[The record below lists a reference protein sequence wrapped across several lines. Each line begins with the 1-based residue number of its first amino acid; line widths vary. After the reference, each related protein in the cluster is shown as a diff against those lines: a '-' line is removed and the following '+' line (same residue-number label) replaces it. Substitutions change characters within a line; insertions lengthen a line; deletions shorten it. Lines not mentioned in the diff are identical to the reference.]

1 MESLRIPPVG
11 VCEFYGGERQRPR
24 KRKKKRTNKTKES
37 FVTAIWRSRAIG
49 FDRTTGAVVCI
60 IIMIS
65 LFFFPS
71 SSFSL
76 LGEQHDESRLS
87 GRRVQQPIVCCS
99 SLQDVVKLVLWRRCT
114 AIYDPF
120 SLILFHFW
128 LRSISTRARRQLFIY
143 VALLMDDM
151 EVQSATRSQAATTL
165 DLMFR

>member
-1 MESLRIPPVG
+1 MEANANDR
-11 VCEFYGGERQRPR
+11 ERER
-24 KRKKKRTNKTKES
+24 KRERTRRRNHLLPPYGARGQVDSTERLE
-37 FVTAIWRSRAIG
+37 RSSVLLLW
-49 FDRTTGAVVCI
+49 F
-60 IIMIS
+60 

-99 SLQDVVKLVLWRRCT
+99 SLRDVVKLVLWRRCT